1 MTVSIP
7 IATYNRAKFLT
18 ECLDSI
24 MAQTYQDFEV
34 IIVDDASTDNT
45 SEVVSRYGSR
55 VKYVRQPQNQ
65 GFIRTFV
72 HASSL
77 CTGKYETYFGDDDV
91 LTPEFIERGVTV
103 LESDPSIG
111 KFCTDCYMIDPRGNR
126 IGSETYLHAYQRK
139 TGKVTLYDLLEF
151 GCFVHLGINRRSV
164 VESIGHYDPAFT
176 HAADYDLYLRMTGAG
191 YSIYFLNEP
200 LLYYRIHP
208 NMRSHRESEMW
219 TETIRIMELN
229 AARFPQAAQALGH
242 KLEKR
247 LGMNKA
253 WLAVRLFWEGQFGR
267 ALRFGLSAT
276 RHYVPAV
283 PIGAAQMAVSKLK
296 GKRSVYRLSD

>member
-1 MTVSIP
+1 MRVSIP
-7 IATYNRAKFLT
+7 IATYNRSQFLVA
-18 ECLDSI
+18 CLDSI

-34 IIVDDASTDNT
+34 IIVDDASTDET
-45 SEVVSRYGSR
+45 PEVVARYGHR
-55 VKYVRQPQNQ
+55 VKYVRHEQNQ
-65 GFIRTFV
+65 GFIQTFV

-77 CTGKYETYFGDDDV
+77 CTGTYETYFGDDDV
-91 LTPEFIERGVTV
+91 LMPEFLERGVAI
-103 LESDPSIG
+103 LDSDPSIG
-111 KFCTDCYMIDPRGNR
+111 KFCTDCYMIGPDGNR
-126 IGSETYLHAYQRK
+126 IGTKTYLDAYQRES
-139 TGKVTLYDLLEF
+139 GKVTVCDLLEF
-151 GCFVHLGINRRSV
+151 GCFVHLGLNRRSI
-164 VESIGHYDPAFT
+164 VEELGRYDPTFT

-200 LLYYRIHP
+200 LMCYRIHP

-219 TETIRIMELN
+219 AETIRIMELN
-229 AARFPQAAQALGH
+229 AERFPEAAQSLGR

-253 WLAVRLFWEGQFGR
+253 WLAVRLFWEGQF
-267 ALRFGLSAT
+267 AQSLRYGLSAT
-276 RHYVPAV
+276 GHYIPAV